1 MFALR
6 HYIGAKNSYLEV
18 ITKFHNDRSVI
29 IEIQVL
35 KRQTLGKL
43 ALYNTATTDGTKL
56 MIEDLH
62 KGFPPVIYFI
72 EIRIPQLAL
81 DQLKNLDKPC

>member
-1 MFALR
+1 MR
-6 HYIGAKNSYLEV
+6 HYVGARDSYLEV
-18 ITKFHNDRSVI
+18 IAKLNNDRSVI

-35 KRQTLGKL
+35 NRSTLDKL

-56 MIEDLH
+56 MIEELH

-72 EIRIPQLAL
+72 EIRTPQLSL

>member
-1 MFALR
+1 MR
-6 HYIGAKNSYLEV
+6 HYIGAKDSYLEV
-18 ITKFHNDRSVI
+18 IAKLNNDTSVI
-29 IEIQVL
+29 IAIQVL
-35 KRQTLGKL
+35 NRQTLGKL

-56 MIEDLH
+56 MIEELH

-72 EIRIPQLAL
+72 EIRTPQWSL

>member
-6 HYIGAKNSYLEV
+6 HYIGAKDSYLEV
-18 ITKFHNDRSVI
+18 ITKLNNDRSVI

-35 KRQTLGKL
+35 KRPTLGKL

-62 KGFPPVIYFI
+62 KGFSPVIYFI
-72 EIRIPQLAL
+72 
-81 DQLKNLDKPC
+81 